1 MKRLFA
7 AVLLVLSF
15 AAHADTMVARN
26 SHGESMF
33 LFDTPCA
40 NGKILKA
47 VADQFE
53 AAKMPVPTDLKA
65 GRAELAAAG
74 VYSVCWLLS
83 PSLSVV
89 VVYEDGMAAAIPLMD
104 FRAAE

>member
-53 AAKMPVPTDLKA
+53 AA
-65 GRAELAAAG
+65 E
-74 VYSVCWLLS
+74 
-83 PSLSVV
+83 
-89 VVYEDGMAAAIPLMD
+89 
-104 FRAAE
+104 